1 VKTSQTQWIASFI
14 DHLNNEKRLSLHTIT
29 NYSHDLDQFLQ
40 YVEEKDIE
48 SWTKCSV
55 HFMRSFIA
63 SKFRKG
69 LGGRSIQRH
78 IATVRSFFTY
88 LVREGV
94 LKTNPMVGL
103 GAPKS
108 SRKLPNPLDVDQIT
122 QLLIDDNKQSTP
134 IIIRD
139 LAMMEV
145 MYSSGLRLAELVS
158 LNVSDMDFKECI
170 VPVTGKGSKTRIVP
184 IGSFAVERLKQ
195 WLDVRDQFCGVDEN
209 ALFVSKRG
217 KRISERSVQERFKQW
232 GIRKSLDSNL
242 HPHRL
247 RHSFASHLLESSG
260 DLRAVQEL
268 LGHSDISTT
277 QIYTH
282 LDFQHLAEVYDRAH
296 PRAKKRKL

>member
-1 VKTSQTQWIASFI
+1 MRASQTQWIASFI
-14 DHLNNEKRLSLHTIT
+14 DHLNNEKRLSHHTIV

-40 YVEEKDIE
+40 YLEEKEIE
-48 SWTKCSV
+48 NWKQCNV
-55 HFMRSFIA
+55 FFMRAFIA
-63 SKFRKG
+63 SKFRNG

-78 IATVRSFFTY
+78 IATIRSFFSY
-88 LVREGV
+88 LVREDV
-94 LKTNPMVGL
+94 IKTNPMVGL
-103 GAPKS
+103 SAPKAT
-108 SRKLPNPLDVDQIT
+108 RKLPNPLDVDQVS
-122 QLLIDDNKQSTP
+122 QLLNNTKTDPTP

-139 LAMMEV
+139 LAMMEL

-158 LNVSDMDFKECI
+158 LNVNDVDMKECI

-184 IGSFAVERLKQ
+184 VGSFAIDSLQQ
-195 WLDVRDQFCGVDEN
+195 WLNVRSQLCKESEK

-217 KRISERSVQERFKQW
+217 KRISKRSVQERFKNW
-232 GIRKSLDSNL
+232 GVEKSLDSRL

-260 DLRAVQEL
+260 DLRAVQDL

-296 PRAKKRKL
+296 PRAKKR

>member
-1 VKTSQTQWIASFI
+1 MRTSQTQWIASFI
-14 DHLNNEKRLSLHTIT
+14 DHLHNEKRLSHHTIT

-40 YVEEKDIE
+40 YVEEKGIE
-48 SWTKCSV
+48 SWSKCSV

-63 SKFRKG
+63 SLFRQG

-78 IATVRSFFTY
+78 IATIRSFFSY
-88 LVREGV
+88 LVRESV

-103 GAPKS
+103 SAPKAT
-108 SRKLPNPLDVDQIT
+108 RKLPNPLDVDQMS
-122 QLLIDDNKQSTP
+122 QLLTENPKERTP

-139 LAMMEV
+139 LAMMEL

-158 LNVSDMDFKECI
+158 LDINDIDFKQGI
-170 VPVTGKGSKTRIVP
+170 LPVTGKGSKTRVVP
-184 IGSFAVERLKQ
+184 VGSVALERLKQ
-195 WLDVRDQFCGVDEN
+195 WLSVREQLSKSNEK
-209 ALFVSKRG
+209 ALFVSRLG
-217 KRISERSVQERFKQW
+217 KRISERTVQERFKIW
-232 GIRKSLDSNL
+232 GIQKSLDSRL

-296 PRAKKRKL
+296 PRAKKR

>member
-1 VKTSQTQWIASFI
+1 MKTSQTQWIASFI
-14 DHLNNEKRLSLHTIT
+14 DHLQNEKRLSHHTIT
-29 NYSHDLDQFLQ
+29 NYSRDLDQFLQ
-40 YVEEKDIE
+40 YVEDKDIDD
-48 SWTKCSV
+48 WKKCNV

-63 SKFRKG
+63 SMFRQG

-78 IATVRSFFTY
+78 IATIRSFFSY

-103 GAPKS
+103 SAPKAT
-108 SRKLPNPLDVDQIT
+108 RKLPNPLDVDQMS
-122 QLLIDDNKQSTP
+122 QLLTNDAKQSTP
-134 IIIRD
+134 IIVRD
-139 LAMMEV
+139 LAMMEL

-158 LNVSDMDFKECI
+158 LNVNDIDFKQGI
-170 VPVTGKGSKTRIVP
+170 LPVTGKGSKTRVVP
-184 IGSFAVERLKQ
+184 VGSVALDRLKQ
-195 WLDVRDQFCGVDEN
+195 WLAVRDQLSKNNEK
-209 ALFVSKRG
+209 ALFVSKLG
-217 KRISERSVQERFKQW
+217 KRISQRSVQERFKVW
-232 GIRKSLDSNL
+232 GIQKSLDSRL

-296 PRAKKRKL
+296 PRAKKR

>member
-1 VKTSQTQWIASFI
+1 MKTSQTQWIASFI
-14 DHLNNEKRLSLHTIT
+14 DHLNNEKRLSHHTIT
-29 NYSHDLDQFLQ
+29 NYSQDLDQFLQ
-40 YVEEKDIE
+40 YIEEKDID
-48 SWTKCSV
+48 SWDNCSV
-55 HFMRSFIA
+55 FLMRSFVA
-63 SKFRKG
+63 SKFRQG

-78 IATVRSFFTY
+78 IATIRSFFSY

-103 GAPKS
+103 SAPKAA
-108 SRKLPNPLDVDQIT
+108 RKLPNPLDVDQIS
-122 QLLIDDNKQSTP
+122 QLLTDDSKQSTP

-139 LAMMEV
+139 LAMMEL

-158 LNVSDMDFKECI
+158 LNVNDLDFKECI

-195 WLDVRDQFCGVDEN
+195 WLDVRNQFCKESEK

-217 KRISERSVQERFKQW
+217 KRISERSVQERFKIW
-232 GIRKSLDSNL
+232 GIQKSLDSRL

-296 PRAKKRKL
+296 PRAKKR

>member
-1 VKTSQTQWIASFI
+1 MKTSQTQWIASFI
-14 DHLNNEKRLSLHTIT
+14 DHLNNEKRLSHHTIT

-40 YVEEKDIE
+40 YVEDKEIE
-48 SWTKCSV
+48 SWKNCSV

-103 GAPKS
+103 GAPKAT
-108 SRKLPNPLDVDQIT
+108 RKLPNPLDVDQLT
-122 QLLIDDNKQSTP
+122 QLLNDDSKQSTP

-139 LAMMEV
+139 LAMMEL

-158 LNVSDMDFKECI
+158 LNINDIDFKEGI

-184 IGSFAVERLKQ
+184 VGSVAIERLKQ
-195 WLDVRDQFCGVDEN
+195 WLEVREQFCKATEK

-217 KRISERSVQERFKQW
+217 KRISERSVQVRFKQW
-232 GIRKSLDSNL
+232 GIQKSLDSNL

-268 LGHSDISTT
+268 LGRSDISTT

-296 PRAKKRKL
+296 PRAKKR